1 MAFKDFFYENIVN
14 NNSNSLKLYHG
25 TLIDNIESI
34 TAKGLTPS
42 VGEFTKSLY
51 NKEAMPLVF
60 ANDLS
65 GARSVYCALS
75 SQIQRK
81 IGKKN
86 HIPSAEEMAQHGALL
101 VITKNANKF
110 EKHASDQNKGSI
122 EPNNYTSQQTV
133 SIDDVLKGEDL
144 LKWIKDH
151 NADWGELE

>member
-1 MAFKDFFYENIVN
+1 MAFKDFFSENIVN

-86 HIPSAEEMAQHGALL
+86 HITQYTHYSFIIKKHYY
-101 VITKNANKF
+101 KNKSGF
-110 EKHASDQNKGSI
+110 IK
-122 EPNNYTSQQTV
+122 NYSH
-133 SIDDVLKGEDL
+133 
-144 LKWIKDH
+144 IK
-151 NADWGELE
+151 L